1 MFKRAGGRGT
11 KAGESAL
18 MGGQVFFHPCPF
30 SLIHQPWWILHKGR
44 DLISTFAH
52 DVMTVHEYPPFYN
65 GVGAIRL
72 ARTTGIPYALEV
84 HHIVGY
90 PGYANMKEFIGRI
103 MSRIHFP
110 IAVRNAKAVRAVSLK
125 VKEKL
130 VEWGAPEKK
139 IKIVPSFY
147 LDKGI
152 LTSQHA
158 PPVIY
163 DVSFCARLV
172 PNKGLKELI
181 QAIGKLSSARL
192 VVIGSGPERERCEKL
207 SKSLGLE
214 NRVTFLGW
222 LPNLEAVIGAI
233 LSSYIFVM
241 PSKSEGGPRSLL
253 EAMACGMPVISTRV
267 GVAPEVI
274 KEGVN
279 GIFTTGTPDDMAQK
293 IRMLL
298 NDELL
303 RKKMSAEATKI
314 LEKYERNK
322 CIEDYANFLK
332 SLTS

>member
-1 MFKRAGGRGT
+1 
-11 KAGESAL
+11 
-18 MGGQVFFHPCPF
+18 
-30 SLIHQPWWILHKGR
+30 
-44 DLISTFAH
+44 
-52 DVMTVHEYPPFYN
+52 
-65 GVGAIRL
+65 
-72 ARTTGIPYALEV
+72 
-84 HHIVGY
+84 
-90 PGYANMKEFIGRI
+90 
-103 MSRIHFP
+103 
-110 IAVRNAKAVRAVSLK
+110 
-125 VKEKL
+125 
-130 VEWGAPEKK
+130 
-139 IKIVPSFY
+139 
-147 LDKGI
+147 
-152 LTSQHA
+152 
-158 PPVIY
+158 
-163 DVSFCARLV
+163 
-172 PNKGLKELI
+172 
-181 QAIGKLSSARL
+181 
-192 VVIGSGPERERCEKL
+192 
-207 SKSLGLE
+207 
-214 NRVTFLGW
+214 VTFLGW